1 MNRVQKIQLLEGIKE
16 GRLSKKILIRPQ
28 SYLFTEKEEGENIF
42 YEMGGRL
49 YTQEEH
55 DKICD
60 EVELDNKN
68 LESLGLK
75 ELCTIV
81 ITIVY
86 VKGKTIL

>member
-16 GRLSKKILIRPQ
+16 GRLSKKVLIRPQ
-28 SYLFTEKEEGENIF
+28 SYLFTQKEEEVAL
-42 YEMGGRL
+42 YEMGGRI
-49 YTQEEH
+49 YSQEEH

-75 ELCTIV
+75 ELCTII